1 MKRRNWQQSWMFA
14 MIAVAGLASAASVW
28 GDKLF
33 FHHGKRSNACGVR
46 DYEYDFTA
54 GGVTTRAIA
63 IAPVDQPQHVAT
75 GAAPD
80 PLAAPGES
88 LRKAFF
94 VDRTSF
100 EADHVLLSR
109 VSLAIYND
117 GRYVGTGLLSFDGGP
132 DGAFHGANVLIRV
145 RAYAGTPQAPV
156 SSLKKGT
163 GTTTDNGQGRSV
175 VEPVPFFRMRT
186 GVTTDNGLLPG
197 QVPPVV
203 EPVPFASS
211 PSGDLDHMRLLWH
224 TRQLVWIGRQQT
236 KAISLFPEPPRTH
249 PIPLEQATPT
259 VLNGSSQTPSSLIC
273 EHFHEITHFEIIVER
288 QKDR

>member
-1 MKRRNWQQSWMFA
+1 MKRRNWQQSWLFA
-14 MIAVAGLASAASVW
+14 MIAITGLASAASVW

-33 FHHGKRSNACGVR
+33 FHHGKRSTACGVR
-46 DYEYDFTA
+46 DYEYDFSA

-80 PLAAPGES
+80 PLAAPGET

-117 GRYVGTGLLSFDGGP
+117 GRYVGTGILSFDGGP

-156 SSLKKGT
+156 
-163 GTTTDNGQGRSV
+163 
-175 VEPVPFFRMRT
+175 
-186 GVTTDNGLLPG
+186 
-197 QVPPVV
+197 
-203 EPVPFASS
+203 SS

>member
-80 PLAAPGES
+80 PLAAPGET

-117 GRYVGTGLLSFDGGP
+117 GRYVGTGILSFDGGP

-163 GTTTDNGQGRSV
+163 GTTTDN
-175 VEPVPFFRMRT
+175 
-186 GVTTDNGLLPG
+186 G